1 MMNTDGDAGHTC
13 DPDPDAADDA
23 PGAMEGLS
31 ADIPGA
37 APGKMLTAQ
46 AVRALIE
53 ADARRKAARPQPLPP
68 EHDGR
73 GGEEPTRYGDWE
85 KKGLAIDF

>member
-1 MMNTDGDAGHTC
+1 MMNESGDSGHDC
-13 DPDPDAADDA
+13 DPEG
-23 PGAMEGLS
+23 PGEPGSIQALS

-37 APGKMLTAQ
+37 APGKVLTAE
-46 AVRALIE
+46 AVRALME
-53 ADARRKAARPQPLPP
+53 AEARRKAAPAAELPP
-68 EHDGR
+68 EFDGR